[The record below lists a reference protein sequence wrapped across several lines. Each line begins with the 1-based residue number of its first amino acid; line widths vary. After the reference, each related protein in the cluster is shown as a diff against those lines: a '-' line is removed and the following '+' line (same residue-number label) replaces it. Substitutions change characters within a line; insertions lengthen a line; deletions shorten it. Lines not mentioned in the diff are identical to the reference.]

1 MIGPQFPCQIEREA
15 HPKNEFWMD
24 TCKRL
29 PAPWQA
35 FGQGL
40 IVSRLWNRPFL
51 AIFRRRPSPAKTR
64 PGHTSKNSP
73 SMKPGKGPAS
83 KKLTP

>member
-1 MIGPQFPCQIEREA
+1 MRGRYDKRPKRKGPEGMIGPQFPCQIEREA

-35 FGQGL
+35 FGQAL
-40 IVSRLWNRPFL
+40 IISRLWNPLPRDF
-51 AIFRRRPSPAKTR
+51 PA
-64 PGHTSKNSP
+64 PAVASENST
-73 SMKPGKGPAS
+73 GAHL
-83 KKLTP
+83 KK